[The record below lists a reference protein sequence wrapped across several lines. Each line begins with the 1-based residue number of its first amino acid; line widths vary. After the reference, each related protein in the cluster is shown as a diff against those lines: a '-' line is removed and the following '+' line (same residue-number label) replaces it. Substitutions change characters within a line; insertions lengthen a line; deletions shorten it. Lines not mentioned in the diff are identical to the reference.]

1 MPAMQSELYD
11 ALLAAH
17 VPDDKARAAAEA
29 ALRGTDAVQADV
41 AAIKS
46 DVGWIKWA
54 LALFVAAH
62 LTEIGMLFNLLN
74 RAG

>member
-11 ALLAAH
+11 ALLAAN

-41 AAIKS
+41 ASIKA

-54 LALFVAAH
+54 LAVFVAAH
-62 LTEIGMLFNLLN
+62 LAEIGMLFNLLN